1 MLENPIVCNEY
12 KCQEAYQFRDED
24 PIKNLGDP
32 QMYVKGFKHEKDRI
46 MEAQEKNNTL
56 DFLPNL
62 KVGKHCFRERDPAK
76 DLNRDVFRYR
86 DKTALARI
94 E

>member
-1 MLENPIVCNEY
+1 
-12 KCQEAYQFRDED
+12 
-24 PIKNLGDP
+24 
-32 QMYVKGFKHEKDRI
+32 
-46 MEAQEKNNTL
+46 MEAQEKNNSL

-62 KVGKHCFRERDPAK
+62 KVGKHNFRERDPSK